1 MIVETTFVGL
11 PRHFAW
17 QNTEFVIAATI
28 KALREMA
35 GRDFQPTRVSFTLAR
50 NSELAEFERFFGC
63 PVEFSASADQFSLS
77 NETLAIPLGTED
89 HHLLETLRPICEEAA
104 KERKTIHGTLPSLVE
119 KCRSCCI
126 MAKPTGKEWRKH

>member
-1 MIVETTFVGL
+1 LSVIGRENMIVEATFVRL

-35 GRDFQPTRVSFTLAR
+35 GRDFQPAQVTFTLAR

-63 PVEFSASADQFSLS
+63 PVEFSASADQFTLL
-77 NETLAIPLGTED
+77 NETRAIPLVTED
-89 HHLLETLRPICEEAA
+89 HHLLETLRPIA
-104 KERKTIHGTLPSLVE
+104 RRRR
-119 KCRSCCI
+119 RS
-126 MAKPTGKEWRKH
+126 ARRFTGPYGL